1 MQINNLK
8 GWTSNQLKRIP
19 SKGLTLMV
27 SFAIFR
33 RAILYPLFSLVTS
46 VGLIFRIDLGWLV
59 LVLSMM
65 SILAFLLFFYWS
77 AFKALFFQLILLIGK
92 LGETGLLP

>member
-1 MQINNLK
+1 MQINRLK
-8 GWTSNQLKRIP
+8 DWTSNLLKRIP
-19 SKGLTLMV
+19 SKEFTLMV

-33 RAILYPLFSLVTS
+33 RLILYPLFSLVTAI
-46 VGLIFRIDLGWLV
+46 GLIYRIDLGWLV

-77 AFKALFFQLILLIGK
+77 AFKALLFQLIVLVGK